1 MPGPWG
7 VQRPQFNSGRKARPI
22 EACAMKLRHLRNL
35 EQYIQRL
42 CKTGLLKYP
51 DHHFNRSRGK
61 AGKPV
66 KWSVI
71 AQHEITSEI
80 IKRIIPEEH
89 SCSWSEMIS
98 PDEPQETDRFCSHSW
113 SEAFRE
119 FMTSIERFVEE
130 CDATDDTG
138 FWSELPPPCFA
149 LCSFSVLHS
158 LRVCE

>member
-7 VQRPQFNSGRKARPI
+7 TQRPQFGIGRRQARAI
-22 EACAMKLRHLRNL
+22 EGRAMQLRHLRDL
-35 EQYIQRL
+35 KQYIMRL
-42 CKTGLLKYP
+42 CKTRLLRYP

-61 AGKPV
+61 SGTI

-89 SCSWSEMIS
+89 SCSWSELVS
-98 PDEPQETDRFCSHSW
+98 PDEAQKAELFCSHSW

-119 FMTSIERFVEE
+119 FMASIERFVEE
-130 CDATDDTG
+130 CDATADTG
-138 FWSELPPPCFA
+138 FWSEFPPPVFCI
-149 LCSFSVLHS
+149 VLI
-158 LRVCE
+158 